1 MAQWWRAPE
10 QFRPAGSPAGTWP
23 HTPWHVCEF
32 PIGPRCTFEMLL
44 IFCKSASGVFHDPYE
59 RINFWS
65 HFVPGVVL
73 ICIGIAAW
81 AGQTTGGWPMVIY
94 CAAAATTHLCSA
106 ITHIWPDDHLL
117 VRSIASQGMPEVIE
131 RHADIVSCATAAAAA
146 AAATAGTAVYPTL
159 LAGLVQEKMDH
170 LGIVALIL
178 GTPLTAAVA
187 QDPEVDLRVML
198 CTGVGLLAAAFLRP
212 LMRTLA
218 FVGLGAVLFFT
229 YYQIV
234 NINLGIQVAMYL
246 CGAYS
251 FVRNKGHERWP
262 GLTDHHLLHY
272 WVSLGCCLH
281 LMYIRDAV
289 MHRHATLA

>member
-44 IFCKSASGVFHDPYE
+44 IFRKSASGVFHDPYE

-117 VRSIASQGMPEVIE
+117 
-131 RHADIVSCATAAAAA
+131 
-146 AAATAGTAVYPTL
+146 
-159 LAGLVQEKMDH
+159 EKMDH

-234 NINLGIQVAMYL
+234 NINLGIQVVMYL

-251 FVRNKGHERWP
+251 FVRVSMLKAY
-262 GLTDHHLLHY
+262 HY
-272 WVSLGCCLH
+272 
-281 LMYIRDAV
+281 
-289 MHRHATLA
+289 T